1 MSQGPFM
8 LTSQDLVDGAELPR
22 PQASAYFG
30 LDGQDLSPQLAW
42 SGAPEGTRSFAVT
55 VMDPDAP
62 RAGSFCH
69 WAVVNIPSEVEGL
82 PEGAGGAPDGM
93 GPADS
98 DAGLPNGCL
107 ELLNDAGFTGF
118 VGAGPPRGSGPH
130 RYVFTVHALDVGAV
144 PGTPRSK
151 GSRVL
156 RDIAAHEIAAATITC
171 TYEVR

>member
-1 MSQGPFM
+1 MTFE
-8 LTSQDLVDGAELPR
+8 LTSQDLVDGGQLPR
-22 PQASAYFG
+22 AQVSAYFG

-69 WAVVNIPSEVEGL
+69 WAVVNIPAAIEGL

-93 GPADS
+93 GPSDS
-98 DAGLPNGCL
+98 DAGLPNGSL

-130 RYVFTVHALDVGAV
+130 RYVVTVHALSVERV

-151 GSRVL
+151 GSRVIK
-156 RDIAAHEIAAATITC
+156 DVQAHELAAASITC